1 MRYAPLASIAALSIL
16 LVGCQNQ
23 PEETPDIEEAIPLDP
38 EEDGSEA
45 SNEGNAAESEDD
57 SERAP
62 ATMESGSNED
72 TSIYGGENEGA
83 PGPGSKLQPAD
94 PVE

>member
-1 MRYAPLASIAALSIL
+1 MRYAPLASMAALSIL

-23 PEETPDIEEAIPLDP
+23 PEETPDIEEAIPLD

-45 SNEGNAAESEDD
+45 SNEGNAAESDD
-57 SERAP
+57 DDERPP
-62 ATMESGSNED
+62 ATMESGSND
-72 TSIYGGENEGA
+72 DPSIYGGENEGA